1 MVLAQSFAVKLG
13 PAGCARA
20 EPMNRRQA
28 LRRKAPLQRDCRRE
42 SALGFSVLELMN
54 VLALV
59 AVLSTLGMYGLA
71 KYVRH
76 TKTAEAIASVEAIAK
91 GAALYYNSSDSTQP
105 TGTKL
110 EAMRA
115 SRHFPP
121 SSRGSVPFDP
131 TDVQGK
137 RYKSAMN
144 DWLGSPWREIRF
156 SIPQPQFYAYG
167 FETEGAGSTAK
178 GFASAKGDLDGNGVW
193 SVYRLTVQPDDT
205 TTAVVSS
212 TLERINPEE

>member
-1 MVLAQSFAVKLG
+1 
-13 PAGCARA
+13 
-20 EPMNRRQA
+20 
-28 LRRKAPLQRDCRRE
+28 
-42 SALGFSVLELMN
+42 MN

-59 AVLSTLGMYGLA
+59 AILSTLGMYGLA

-76 TKTAEAIASVEAIAK
+76 TKTAEAIASVEAVAT
-91 GAALYYNSSDSTQP
+91 GAALYFNSSDSTQP

-121 SSRGSVPFDP
+121 ASRGSVPVDP

-137 RYKSAMN
+137 RYKSAMS

-156 SIPQPQFYAYG
+156 SIPQPQFYAYS
-167 FETEGAGSTAK
+167 FEADGAGSAAKAIATAR
-178 GFASAKGDLDGNGVW
+178 GDLDANGVW
-193 SVYRLTVQPDDT
+193 SIYRLAVQPDDT

-212 TLERINPEE
+212 TLERTNPEE